1 MNRDWIHNKNRLS
14 NQYRAGIQSFMEVAS
29 QHVDEKNETPCP
41 CMKCQNMNCHSLP
54 VVQAHL
60 WQYGMSVVYHTWIY
74 HGEQFEITR
83 QASPPATAQEAPRLD
98 DYTHNILN
106 DAFPPD
112 LGVVDDTLGDNEDV
126 GDDTD
131 VHRVEMDKYEKLIAE
146 SQRQLFPGSNASVLT
161 AMVQFMHTKVPHH
174 WSNKSFDQML
184 QILSAI
190 CPQPHSIPPSFYAAN
205 KMLKDLGLGH
215 EKIDACIYDCALF
228 YKEHKSKDKC
238 PVCDEPRYKP
248 STSKKK
254 KMVPQKVLRYI
265 PLKPRLQRL
274 FMSEHTAGHMRWHKN
289 KRVDDEGVMRHPA
302 DSIAWKEFDKMYP
315 EFAEEPRNIRLGLA
329 TDGFNP
335 FGNMSTS
342 YIFNNDFAY
351 SSPKAPGKE
360 LDVYLRPLIDELK
373 ELWEQGYKACP
384 VCLED
389 TTSTKLRNK
398 ICYMGH
404 HRYLKKNHPWR
415 KDSENFDGT
424 IEMRDPPREFSG
436 DDILLQFNHL
446 VHRKLGKHPDNLDRK
461 RKRTPME
468 LNWTNKSIFF
478 ELEYWSKLKIR
489 HNLDVMHIEKNICDN
504 IVGTL
509 LSIEGKTK
517 DTPNARLDLKDMNI
531 RRNLHLDKDEN
542 GKIKKYAAEYTLEPA
557 DRRAFCEF
565 LKSIKF
571 PDGYAANISRNVK
584 DGKISG
590 LKTHDCHVLLQRILP
605 IGIRPYLIKEVCAP
619 LVELACFFQQICAKT
634 LNVADLDR
642 LEVDIVVILC
652 KLEKIFPPAFFDVMV
667 HLAFHLPRE
676 AKLGGPV
683 GYRWMYPIE
692 RMLGKLKGYVRN
704 RARPEGSIVEG
715 YIANEAL
722 TFCSMYFRN
731 VETVFSRPERNDDG
745 GEANVKLSVFSQ
757 NARPFNGYKF
767 LQLSEGEMEPIY
779 WYILDN
785 CEEIEPFRNE
795 HRQIL
800 ERESL
805 FNIEHRHRQSFPQWF
820 KHHVKALYSEEST
833 LVTKEVYALSYGPD
847 ERVCTYT
854 GCVVNGIRWHVKDI
868 EETRTTQNSGV
879 MVPGTH
885 ADQESNFYGRLVS
898 VVKIGFTYGYH
909 VILFKCEWYNTST
922 DVKRKKKIVR
932 LVHDYH
938 LTSVNSMNL
947 WYKDDPYVLAKQA
960 QQIFFL
966 DDPSLGHGWKVI
978 QKIPHRHV
986 WDVLENEV
994 AHEAET
1000 LYNDDVDQTAHISV
1014 RHAPEDNVLLSPSL
1028 RREYV
1033 EPEIVVE
1040 DINFEHVP
1048 TDMED
1053 EDFID
1058 DDDIE
1063 EIHSGDDEGSVHSDD
1078 YSDLD

>member
-74 HGEQFEITR
+74 HREQFEITR
-83 QASPPATAQEAPRLD
+83 QASPLATAQEAPRLD

-106 DAFPPD
+106 EAFTPD

-131 VHRVEMDKYEKLIAE
+131 IHRVEMDKYEKLIAE
-146 SQRQLFPGSNASVLT
+146 SQRQLFPSSNASVLT
-161 AMVQFMHTKVPHH
+161 AMVQFMHTKVLHH

-254 KMVPQKVLRYI
+254 TMVPQKVLRYI

-274 FMSEHTAGHMRWHKN
+274 FMSEHTSGHMRWHKN

-342 YIFNNDFAY
+342 YSMWPVMAQI
-351 SSPKAPGKE
+351 KAPGKE

-373 ELWEQGYKACP
+373 ELWEQGIETYDKFTDTRFNMRAPVIWTINDFPAYGNLSGWSTKGYKACP

-404 HRYLKKNHPWR
+404 RRYLKKNHPWR

-461 RKRTPME
+461 RKRTPIE

-584 DGKISG
+584 DEKIS
-590 LKTHDCHVLLQRILP
+590 
-605 IGIRPYLIKEVCAP
+605 
-619 LVELACFFQQICAKT
+619 
-634 LNVADLDR
+634 DLDR

-692 RMLGKLKGYVRN
+692 RMLGKLKGDVRN

-745 GEANVKLSVFSQ
+745 GEANAKLSVFSQ

-847 ERVCTYT
+847 ERDSHMA
-854 GCVVNGIRWHVKDI
+854 IML
-868 EETRTTQNSGV
+868 SFL
-879 MVPGTH
+879 
-885 ADQESNFYGRLVS
+885 S
-898 VVKIGFTYGYH
+898 
-909 VILFKCEWYNTST
+909 
-922 DVKRKKKIVR
+922 VR

-960 QQIFFL
+960 QKIFFL

-1000 LYNDDVDQTAHISV
+1000 LYNDGVDQTAHISV

-1063 EIHSGDDEGSVHSDD
+1063 EIHSSDDEGSVHSDD

>member
-1 MNRDWIHNKNRLS
+1 
-14 NQYRAGIQSFMEVAS
+14 
-29 QHVDEKNETPCP
+29 
-41 CMKCQNMNCHSLP
+41 
-54 VVQAHL
+54 
-60 WQYGMSVVYHTWIY
+60 
-74 HGEQFEITR
+74 
-83 QASPPATAQEAPRLD
+83 
-98 DYTHNILN
+98 
-106 DAFPPD
+106 
-112 LGVVDDTLGDNEDV
+112 
-126 GDDTD
+126 
-131 VHRVEMDKYEKLIAE
+131 
-146 SQRQLFPGSNASVLT
+146 
-161 AMVQFMHTKVPHH
+161 
-174 WSNKSFDQML
+174 
-184 QILSAI
+184 
-190 CPQPHSIPPSFYAAN
+190 
-205 KMLKDLGLGH
+205 
-215 EKIDACIYDCALF
+215 
-228 YKEHKSKDKC
+228 
-238 PVCDEPRYKP
+238 
-248 STSKKK
+248 
-254 KMVPQKVLRYI
+254 
-265 PLKPRLQRL
+265 
-274 FMSEHTAGHMRWHKN
+274 
-289 KRVDDEGVMRHPA
+289 
-302 DSIAWKEFDKMYP
+302 
-315 EFAEEPRNIRLGLA
+315 
-329 TDGFNP
+329 
-335 FGNMSTS
+335 
-342 YIFNNDFAY
+342 
-351 SSPKAPGKE
+351 
-360 LDVYLRPLIDELK
+360 
-373 ELWEQGYKACP
+373 
-384 VCLED
+384 
-389 TTSTKLRNK
+389 
-398 ICYMGH
+398 
-404 HRYLKKNHPWR
+404 
-415 KDSENFDGT
+415 
-424 IEMRDPPREFSG
+424 
-436 DDILLQFNHL
+436 
-446 VHRKLGKHPDNLDRK
+446 
-461 RKRTPME
+461 
-468 LNWTNKSIFF
+468 
-478 ELEYWSKLKIR
+478 
-489 HNLDVMHIEKNICDN
+489 
-504 IVGTL
+504 
-509 LSIEGKTK
+509 
-517 DTPNARLDLKDMNI
+517 MNI

-652 KLEKIFPPAFFDVMV
+652 KLEKIFPPVFFDVMV
-667 HLAFHLPRE
+667 HLALHLPRE

-745 GEANVKLSVFSQ
+745 GKANSKLSEKWNQFIGISWTI
-757 NARPFNGYKF
+757 ARKLNH
-767 LQLSEGEMEPIY
+767 LESI
-779 WYILDN
+779 
-785 CEEIEPFRNE
+785 E

-805 FNIEHRHRQSFPQWF
+805 FNIEQRHRQSFPQWF

-833 LVTKEVYALSYGPD
+833 LVTKEVCALSYGPD

-854 GCVVNGIRWHVKDI
+854 GCVVNGIRWHVQDI

-885 ADQESNFYGRLVS
+885 ADQEN
-898 VVKIGFTYGYH
+898 
-909 VILFKCEWYNTST
+909 
-922 DVKRKKKIVR
+922 VKRKKKIVR

-966 DDPSLGHGWKVI
+966 DDPSLGHGRKVI

-986 WDVLENEV
+986 WDVPENEV

-1000 LYNDDVDQTAHISV
+1000 LYDDGVDQTAHISV
-1014 RHAPEDNVLLSPSL
+1014 RHAPEDNDLLSPSL
-1028 RREYV
+1028 HREYV

-1040 DINFEHVP
+1040 YINFEHVSN
-1048 TDMED
+1048 DMED

-1063 EIHSGDDEGSVHSDD
+1063 EIPSGDDEGSVHSDD